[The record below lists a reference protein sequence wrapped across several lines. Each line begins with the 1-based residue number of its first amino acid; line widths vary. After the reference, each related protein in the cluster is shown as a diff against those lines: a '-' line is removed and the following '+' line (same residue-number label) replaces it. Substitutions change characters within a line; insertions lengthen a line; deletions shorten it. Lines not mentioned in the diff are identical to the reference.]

1 MRRFIS
7 FLLSA
12 ESLLRSRRRWVLAVM
27 TICVCLA
34 VCWTLLSPTYHA
46 RTLVDD
52 DRLCPHGFFRKDF
65 GLPPSTDGRVCPH
78 CKPAGAK

>member
-34 VCWTLLSPTYHA
+34 VC
-46 RTLVDD
+46 
-52 DRLCPHGFFRKDF
+52 
-65 GLPPSTDGRVCPH
+65 DGAVGVMLR
-78 CKPAGAK
+78 